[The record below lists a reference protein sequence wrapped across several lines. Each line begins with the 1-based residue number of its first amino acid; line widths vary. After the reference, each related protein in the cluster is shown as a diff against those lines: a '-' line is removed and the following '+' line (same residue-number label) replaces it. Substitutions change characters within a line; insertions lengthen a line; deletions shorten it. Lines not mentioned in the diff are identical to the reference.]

1 MTAKKM
7 SISISADLAV
17 FMENYKK
24 SKDCKSISQI
34 VEEALILLREK
45 ELENAYTEANREI
58 DDSWDVLAGDG
69 LSDETW

>member
-1 MTAKKM
+1 MTAKKI

-45 ELENAYTEANREI
+45 ELENAYREANTEI

>member
-45 ELENAYTEANREI
+45 ELENGYREANKEI
-58 DDSWDVLAGDG
+58 DDLWDVLAGDG

>member
-1 MTAKKM
+1 M

-17 FMENYKK
+17 FMDSYKK

-45 ELENAYTEANREI
+45 ELENAYREANKEI

>member
-1 MTAKKM
+1 MTVKKM

-45 ELENAYTEANREI
+45 ELENAYREANKEI
-58 DDSWDVLAGDG
+58 DDLWDVLAGDG
-69 LSDETW
+69 LTDETW